1 MKKSIFIAIAAT
13 VVSTAA
19 CGQKKEHDNKE
30 SAPAVVQTAF
40 QEMFPSVSEVIAWE
54 KESADEWEAGFVM
67 DGLEYSANFLADG
80 TWKETEHVINNAEI
94 PVNLQSTL
102 DSAFVGYVLE
112 EAEIVETSTDTVYE
126 FELISS
132 ENELEVV
139 IDANGV
145 VLSQVVETED
155 QNGDED

>member
-1 MKKSIFIAIAAT
+1 
-13 VVSTAA
+13 
-19 CGQKKEHDNKE
+19 
-30 SAPAVVQTAF
+30 
-40 QEMFPSVSEVIAWE
+40 MFPSVSEVIAWE

-94 PVNLQSTL
+94 PVNVQSTL